1 MGLFFDG
8 GFECSTARNLAY
20 SFYCVFN
27 EAVFVSSFEFCNRFI
42 HSSFSVAPEEG

>member
-1 MGLFFDG
+1 MLLQMEFCGTLFDE

-27 EAVFVSSFEFCNRFI
+27 EAVFVSSLYKDG
-42 HSSFSVAPEEG
+42 VL